1 MKTIKKIYLVI
12 VGLLVF
18 GFSSCD
24 DILNTV
30 PQDFNTVTNFYK
42 NESQVLSALASSY
55 APLANQ
61 STYGCML
68 TFEAVVDD
76 LSYFNWKSTPASMIN
91 RIYGWNYTSSND
103 VVKKM
108 WDILYLGIERTNML
122 LENIDGAD
130 MDSVLR
136 ETYRQ
141 EARFLRAHY
150 HFLLNTYWGDIPLRM
165 KSLADVS
172 EVNIPRTPTDSV
184 MRVVI
189 REMEEVVASG
199 SLTKATDHQNASRIT
214 QTAAQAILARV
225 CIKAAGE
232 PLNWGA
238 PMYQKALDYA
248 LAVKNTDI
256 HKLHPVYRQL
266 FIDQSADVYDA
277 TFRESIWEAEFYGN
291 GILDPGKGAYYSSIG
306 TRIGIQS
313 ANETEYGYGYGFFCV
328 RLKLTDLYDKDANDS
343 RKSRNIADY
352 HISSSGA
359 KTTINNVGER
369 TAGKWR
375 REDEKV
381 MPKHKNYTSTNMSII
396 RYADVLLLIAEAEN
410 ELNGPTA
417 LAHDALNEV
426 RQRAGVIT
434 FTADNGNDFISKDDF
449 RQEVRDER
457 ARELCFEG
465 VRKMDLVRWG
475 TFLSEMQQAAN
486 QAMNDSR
493 ATSRRAMMVEVAA
506 KMTTRDLLFP
516 IPQAE
521 LKLNNKMTQNPL
533 W

>member
-1 MKTIKKIYLVI
+1 MKSIKKIYLAI

-18 GFSSCD
+18 SMYSCD

-42 NESQVLSALASSY
+42 TESQILAALASTY
-55 APLANQ
+55 APLANL
-61 STYGCML
+61 SSYGGML

-76 LSYFNWKSTPASMIN
+76 LTYFNWKSTPASMIN
-91 RIYGWNYTSSND
+91 RPYGWNYTSSNVD
-103 VVKKM
+103 IKRM
-108 WDILYLGIERTNML
+108 WDILYLGIERSNVL

-130 MDSVLR
+130 MKDELR

-165 KSLADVS
+165 KSLESVS
-172 EVNIPRTPTDSV
+172 DVNIPRTSTDSV
-184 MRVVI
+184 MRTVI
-189 REMEEVVASG
+189 REMEEVINSG
-199 SLTKATDHQNASRIT
+199 KLTIATDHQHASRVT
-214 QTAAQAILARV
+214 QTAALAILSRV
-225 CIKAAGE
+225 CMKAAGQ

-238 PMYQKALDYA
+238 PYYQKALNYA
-248 LAVKNTDI
+248 TAVKNANI

-291 GILDPGKGAYYSSIG
+291 GILDPGKGLYYSSIG

-313 ANETEYGYGYGFFCV
+313 ANETDYGYGYGFFCI

-352 HISSSGA
+352 HIAAAGT
-359 KTTINNVGER
+359 KTTISNVGER

-381 MPKHKNYTSTNMSII
+381 VPKHKNYNSTNVSII
-396 RYADVLLLIAEAEN
+396 RYADVLLIIAEAEN
-410 ELNGPTA
+410 ELNGPTT
-417 LAHDALNEV
+417 LAHSALNEV

-434 FTADNGNDFISKDDF
+434 FTSDNGNNFTSKDDF
-449 RQEVRDER
+449 RQEVMDER

-475 TFLSEMQQAAN
+475 VFVSEMQQAAL
-486 QAMNDSR
+486 QAQNDGR
-493 ATSRRAMMVEVAA
+493 ATSRRAMMMEVAG
-506 KMTTRDLLFP
+506 KMSIRDLLFP

-521 LKLNNKMTQNPL
+521 LKLNNKMTQNPM